1 MMRAAGKR
9 MRILA
14 IDIGGSHLKAA
25 LIDARGRM
33 LTDRLSVKTPARCTP
48 HTMISTL
55 VKLVAGLPEHDLLA
69 VGFPGVVQGDRV
81 LTAPHWH
88 SKKWVNFALA
98 RNLSRRLSGA
108 PARLINDAE
117 MQGLAVISGKGLELA
132 LTLGTGAGTG
142 LFRDGRVM
150 PHLELAHHPV
160 HKTKTYNDYIGDAA
174 LRKAGK
180 KQWNKRVARV
190 LNILY
195 SLLHYDRIF
204 IGGGNAAHI
213 AFQLPDNATV
223 VSNDA
228 GLSGGAMLWS
238 DVTRPARGR
247 SRHSQ

>member
-1 MMRAAGKR
+1 

-25 LIDARGRM
+25 LIDPRGRM
-33 LTDRLSVKTPARCTP
+33 LTDRLSVPTPAHCTP
-48 HTMISTL
+48 HAMISAL
-55 VKLVAGLPEHDLLA
+55 VKLVAGLPKHDLLA
-69 VGFPGVVQGDRV
+69 VGFPGVVRGDRV
-81 LTAPHWH
+81 LTAPHWR
-88 SKKWVNFALA
+88 SKKWVNVALA
-98 RNLSRRLSGA
+98 THLSRKLNGA

-117 MQGLAVISGKGLELA
+117 MQGLGVITGKGLELA

-160 HKTKTYNDYIGDAA
+160 HKSKTYNDYIGAAA

-180 KQWNKRVARV
+180 KHWNKRVARV

-204 IGGGNAAHI
+204 IGGGNAVHI
-213 AFQLPDNATV
+213 AFRLPRNATV

-228 GLSGGAMLWS
+228 GLTGGAMLWR
-238 DVTRPARGR
+238 DVTGLAPPR
-247 SRHSQ
+247 SRKRQ